1 MKHWIINYSVKFRT
15 GAVEEHKITV
25 EAENIAEALG
35 RGQRHVDMLHAENAE
50 NKATIEQIVIWDI
63 GIVEMEVF

>member
-15 GAVEEHKITV
+15 GAIEEHKVTV
-25 EAENIAEALG
+25 EAESIAEALG
-35 RGQRHVDMLHAENAE
+35 RGQRHVDMLREE

-63 GIVEMEVF
+63 GIQEMDVF

>member
-1 MKHWIINYSVKFRT
+1 MKHWKVSYSVKFQT
-15 GAVEEHKITV
+15 GEVEEHTVTV

-35 RGQRHVDMLHAENAE
+35 KGQRHVDMLREE

-63 GIVEMEVF
+63 GIQEMDVF

>member
-1 MKHWIINYSVKFRT
+1 MKHWIINYSVKYHS
-15 GAVEEHKITV
+15 GVVEEHKVTV
-25 EAENIAEALG
+25 EADSIAEALE
-35 RGQRHVDMLHAENAE
+35 RGQRHVDMLRKE

>member
-15 GAVEEHKITV
+15 GAIEEHKVTV
-25 EAENIAEALG
+25 EAESIAEALG
-35 RGQRHVDMLHAENAE
+35 RGQRHVDMLREE